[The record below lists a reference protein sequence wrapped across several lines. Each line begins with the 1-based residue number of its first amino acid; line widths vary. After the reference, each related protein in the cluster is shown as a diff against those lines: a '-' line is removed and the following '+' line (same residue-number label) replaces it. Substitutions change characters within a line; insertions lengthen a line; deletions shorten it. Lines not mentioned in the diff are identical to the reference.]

1 MCSSDLTCTV
11 KWGREGTKGVFADGA
26 WSSRASRRATPR
38 GLAGAFLTARGQ
50 TARDASLAQRR
61 PRVTSTRPHRDARLQ
76 PAPPPT
82 SRLAPP
88 ARPPGNRR
96 PALHNLKGEAGSCRW
111 RRRAGQGPKPRET
124 APPSP
129 ATLERRPRYLS
140 KCPGRAGTRP
150 GSPHSLPGTG
160 STLPRPPTRI
170 PFFFLSAAEGTAAL
184 PGLLLP
190 RDGSAYRLPARSS
203 YGAGAAGSPQP
214 DREPHRR
221 KVAART
227 TRAQLGL
234 RVGA

>member
-1 MCSSDLTCTV
+1 
-11 KWGREGTKGVFADGA
+11 
-26 WSSRASRRATPR
+26 
-38 GLAGAFLTARGQ
+38 
-50 TARDASLAQRR
+50 
-61 PRVTSTRPHRDARLQ
+61 
-76 PAPPPT
+76 
-82 SRLAPP
+82 
-88 ARPPGNRR
+88 
-96 PALHNLKGEAGSCRW
+96 ALHNLKGEAGSCRW

-227 TRAQLGL
+227 TRAQLWACAWGRDRRGTGGAAGSESEGRRLRTAGPPLPASGPPGL
-234 RVGA
+234 SRRPRLLSVA